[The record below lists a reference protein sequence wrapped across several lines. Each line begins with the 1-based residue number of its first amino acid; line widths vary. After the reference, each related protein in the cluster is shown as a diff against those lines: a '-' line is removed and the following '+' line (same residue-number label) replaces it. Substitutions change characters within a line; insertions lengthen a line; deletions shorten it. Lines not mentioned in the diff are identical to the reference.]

1 MPPAWFVAVSPEAS
15 TIGSLC
21 SEPRS
26 RAAAN
31 PLPNSTPLT
40 AGTENSR
47 WAMRLSVESKKGSP
61 KAGITPSARHSTMPP
76 TESFAAAV
84 SRRRSSKRAGSVQ
97 PPISTICVEKRTR
110 SPSIFLATTPATTS
124 PSVMRPE
131 KWPPPRGSLN
141 PPNLR
146 TAVRSAC
153 EGR

>member
-15 TIGSLC
+15 TIGSSC
-21 SEPRS
+21 SEPRI

-61 KAGITPSARHSTMPP
+61 TAGITPSARHSTMPP

-97 PPISTICVEKRTR
+97 PPISTICVEASGQR
-110 SPSIFLATTPATTS
+110 SPSIFLATTPAATS

-131 KWPPPRGSLN
+131 K
-141 PPNLR
+141 
-146 TAVRSAC
+146 
-153 EGR
+153 